1 MVQDATGCPS
11 LKLLHVQYGGKVL
24 LALLRLL
31 QVCRQVA
38 VEEAHHVPEDGQTDA
53 HPSFVALPQLGAVRP
68 EEGSPLH
75 PPPGPHSPSSRPA
88 LS

>member
-31 QVCRQVA
+31 QVCWQVA
-38 VEEAHHVPEDGQTDA
+38 VQEAHHVPKMERRTLT
-53 HPSFVALPQLGAVRP
+53 PPLLPCRNWMP
-68 EEGSPLH
+68 
-75 PPPGPHSPSSRPA
+75 
-88 LS
+88 